1 MGVSDIA
8 TRMKFRW
15 IARWR
20 WAVSTPGDPYYIN
33 PENTPLSQ
41 QAPKPR
47 IVVIN
52 HQAANIHSVG
62 KALERCGAD
71 VEITDSA
78 GALLAADGA
87 VLPGVGA
94 SDAAM
99 RALGEL
105 ALIEPIREF
114 VRSGRPMLSV
124 CLGMQILFPESDEG
138 DLPGLGLVDGRVAR
152 FDVDGPKGGAPRLK
166 VPHMGWN
173 TVRFTAPDAERHP
186 VFRGIPDGSYF
197 YFVHS
202 YLCLPSNPGDIAATT
217 DYGGTV
223 CAAVVKGELIATQFH
238 PEKSAELGLRIYAN
252 FVRHVAETA
261 ATRVA

>member
-1 MGVSDIA
+1 M
-8 TRMKFRW
+8 
-15 IARWR
+15 
-20 WAVSTPGDPYYIN
+20 
-33 PENTPLSQ
+33 SQ
-41 QAPKPR
+41 QSRKPR

-52 HQAANIHSVG
+52 HQAANIHSVS

-78 GALLAADGA
+78 ETLLAADGA

-94 SDAAM
+94 NDTAM

-105 ALIEPIREF
+105 QLIEPIREF
-114 VRSGRPMLSV
+114 VRSGKPLLSV
-124 CLGMQILFPESDEG
+124 CLGMQLLFSDSDEG
-138 DLPGLGLVDGRVAR
+138 ELPALGLVDGRVVL
-152 FDVDGPKGGAPRLK
+152 FDIDEPVDGGPRLK

-173 TVRFTAPDAERHP
+173 TVKFTAADADRHP

-202 YLCLPSNPGDIAATT
+202 YHCMPSDSADIAATT
-217 DYGGTV
+217 TYGTPV
-223 CAAVVKGELIATQFH
+223 CAAVVKGQLVATQFH
-238 PEKSAELGLRIYAN
+238 PEKSADLGLKIYTN
-252 FVRHVAETA
+252 FVRHVAELT

>member
-1 MGVSDIA
+1 MS
-8 TRMKFRW
+8 
-15 IARWR
+15 
-20 WAVSTPGDPYYIN
+20 
-33 PENTPLSQ
+33 EQLH
-41 QAPKPR
+41 KPR

-62 KALERCGAD
+62 KALELCGAD
-71 VEITDSA
+71 VEITDS
-78 GALLAADGA
+78 GDALLAADGA

-94 SDAAM
+94 ADAAM

-105 ALIEPIREF
+105 ELTDPIREF
-114 VRSGRPMLSV
+114 VESGRPMLSV
-124 CLGMQILFPESDEG
+124 CLGMQLLFPESDEG
-138 DLPGLGLVDGRVAR
+138 ELPGLGLIGGRVER
-152 FDVDGPKGGAPRLK
+152 FDADMSNGATPRLK

-173 TVRFTAPDAERHP
+173 SVDFTAPDTERHP

-202 YLCLPSNPGDIAATT
+202 YKCEPSNPGDVAATT
-217 DYGGTV
+217 EYGGSV

-238 PEKSAELGLRIYAN
+238 PEKSAALGLKIYTN

-261 ATRVA
+261 ASRVA

>member
-15 IARWR
+15 IPRWG
-20 WAVSTPGDPYYIN
+20 WAVSTLGDPYYIN

-238 PEKSAELGLRIYAN
+238 PEKSAELGLRIYSN

>member
-1 MGVSDIA
+1 
-8 TRMKFRW
+8 
-15 IARWR
+15 
-20 WAVSTPGDPYYIN
+20 
-33 PENTPLSQ
+33 LSQ
-41 QAPKPR
+41 QSQKPR

-52 HQAANIHSVG
+52 HQAANIHSVS

-78 GALLAADGA
+78 AKLLAADGA

-94 SDAAM
+94 NDTAM

-105 ALIEPIREF
+105 QLIEPIREF
-114 VRSGRPMLSV
+114 ASSGKPLLSV
-124 CLGMQILFPESDEG
+124 CLGMQLLFSDSDEG
-138 DLPGLGLVDGRVAR
+138 NLPALGIVEGRVIL
-152 FDVDGPKGGAPRLK
+152 FDMEEQANDGPRLK

-173 TVRFTAPDAERHP
+173 SVTFTADDADRHP

-202 YLCLPSNPGDIAATT
+202 YHCLPSNSADIAATT
-217 DYGGTV
+217 GYGGPV
-223 CAAVVKGELIATQFH
+223 CAAVARDNLIATQFH
-238 PEKSAELGLRIYAN
+238 PEKSADLGLKIYTN

-261 ATRVA
+261 AARAG

>member
-1 MGVSDIA
+1 M
-8 TRMKFRW
+8 
-15 IARWR
+15 
-20 WAVSTPGDPYYIN
+20 
-33 PENTPLSQ
+33 
-41 QAPKPR
+41 
-47 IVVIN
+47 VIN

-71 VEITDSA
+71 VEITGSA
-78 GALLAADGA
+78 AALSAADGA

-99 RALGEL
+99 RALEEL
-105 ALIEPIREF
+105 GLVEPIREF
-114 VRSGRPMLSV
+114 VRSGRPLLSV
-124 CLGMQILFPESDEG
+124 CLGMQLLFPVSDEG
-138 DLPGLGLVDGRVAR
+138 QLPGLDLVGGRVVR
-152 FDVDGPKGGAPRLK
+152 FEFGKTDPGSPRLK

-173 TVRFTAPDAERHP
+173 SIRFTAPDDERHP

-202 YLCLPSNPGDIAATT
+202 YHCVPSDASDVAAETE
-217 DYGGTV
+217 YGGPV

-238 PEKSAELGLRIYAN
+238 PEKSADLGLKIYAN

-261 ATRVA
+261 AARVA

>member
-1 MGVSDIA
+1 MGE
-8 TRMKFRW
+8 TYR
-15 IARWR
+15 
-20 WAVSTPGDPYYIN
+20 
-33 PENTPLSQ
+33 
-41 QAPKPR
+41 KPH

-78 GALLAADGA
+78 ESLLAADGA

-94 SDAAM
+94 MDAAM

-105 ALIEPIREF
+105 DLIEPIREF

-124 CLGMQILFPESDEG
+124 CLGMQLLFPESDEG
-138 DLPGLGLVDGRVAR
+138 DLPGLGLIDGRVEL
-152 FDVDGPKGGAPRLK
+152 FDLGRSTEEGTRLK

-173 TVRFTAPDAERHP
+173 SVQFSAPDEQRHP
-186 VFRGIPDGSYF
+186 VLRGIPDGSYF

-202 YLCLPSNPGDIAATT
+202 YHCRPANPADVAATT
-217 DYGGTV
+217 AYGGTV
-223 CAAVVKGELIATQFH
+223 CAAVVRDELIATQFH
-238 PEKSAELGLRIYAN
+238 PEKSAELGLKIYEN
-252 FVRHVAETA
+252 FVNYVAEKA
-261 ATRVA
+261 AARVV

>member
-1 MGVSDIA
+1 M
-8 TRMKFRW
+8 
-15 IARWR
+15 
-20 WAVSTPGDPYYIN
+20 
-33 PENTPLSQ
+33 
-41 QAPKPR
+41 
-47 IVVIN
+47 VIN

-71 VEITDSA
+71 VDITDSA
-78 GALLAADGA
+78 EALLAADGA

-94 SDAAM
+94 FNAAM

-105 ALIEPIREF
+105 ELIEPIREF

-138 DLPGLGLVDGRVAR
+138 ELRGLGLMDGRVAR
-152 FDVDGPKGGAPRLK
+152 FDVDSSSSKGGGPRLK

-202 YLCLPSNPGDIAATT
+202 YLCLPSDPGDIAATT

-223 CAAVVKGELIATQFH
+223 CAALVKGDLVATQFH
-238 PEKSAELGLRIYAN
+238 PEKSAELGLRIYSN
-252 FVRHVAETA
+252 FVRHVARTA
-261 ATRVA
+261 AARVA